1 MVALEAG
8 SAAAFAP
15 LAHVAGLSVRFH
27 LADVAL
33 KHAGLAGA
41 RRFEAPGDD
50 VFDDA
55 DVLALSMTG
64 AEAECALIAAAHKWG
79 LPAVQLLD
87 TWGPYQ
93 HRVREPM
100 AKRVAVVDAAARA
113 EAIAAGIAEKRIAIV
128 GQPAWE
134 QAKPLPEA
142 DATTV
147 AFLSQPIARLYGT
160 SLGYTEAS
168 ALAMLEEVAAAR
180 PDYVR
185 RIVVVPHPA
194 GDLTTG
200 DKRAVPLAQA
210 LAEAGTVVG
219 MFSSAMAD
227 ALIGGRRVLSLQP
240 CAVGEDRSPLSRHG
254 RIRRANTAAELVSAL
269 GFQSVRG
276 SDLANML
283 AGSTARLAALLRE
296 VAAR

>member
-1 MVALEAG
+1 VVALEAG

-15 LAHVAGLSVRFH
+15 LARVAGLSVRYH

-33 KHAGLAGA
+33 KHTGIAGA
-41 RRFEAPGDD
+41 RQFEAPGDD
-50 VFDDA
+50 VLDDA

-64 AEAECALIAAAHKWG
+64 AEAECDLIEKARARG
-79 LPAVQLLD
+79 LPTVQLLD
-87 TWGPYQ
+87 TWGPYR

-100 AKRVAVVDAAARA
+100 ADRVAVVDMAARA
-113 EAIAAGIAEKRIAIV
+113 EAIAAGVAERRIGIV

-134 QAKPLPEA
+134 QVTALPEA

-147 AFLSQPIARLYGT
+147 AFLSQPIARHYGT

-168 ALAMLEEVAAAR
+168 ALAMLDEVAAVR
-180 PDYVR
+180 PDYVKR
-185 RIVVVPHPA
+185 VLVVPHPA

-200 DKRAVPLAQA
+200 DERAMPLAQA

-227 ALIGGRRVLSLQP
+227 ALIGGRRVVSLQP
-240 CAVGEDRSPLSRHG
+240 GAVGEDRSPLSRHG
-254 RIRRANTAAELVSAL
+254 RIRRVTTAAEMVSAL
-269 GFQSVRG
+269 GFPNVRG
-276 SDLANML
+276 SDLAAVM
-283 AGSTARLAALLRE
+283 AGSTERLAALLRE